1 MLSLDPAPKRLVDY
15 ARGSG
20 CGCKLAAAQL
30 DVLLGGHRPDPIGA
44 LLSTNAGNEDAA
56 VYDTGYGQLLLS
68 TVDFFMP
75 VVDDPFLFGQ
85 IAAANALSDIYAMG
99 GTPAFAL
106 AIMGWPAEQ
115 LGLEAGNKVMQGC
128 RQTATE
134 AGITVAGGHTIDS
147 REPFFGLA
155 VNGFCL
161 PQNLRRNNT
170 PKPGDQIFITKAIG
184 TGILA
189 TAYKRKLIGNEQF
202 LPAIQ
207 SMLHLNREGVFFGQC
222 PEVHAL
228 TDITG
233 FGLLG
238 HLLEMCGPGLAVD
251 LYREKVPILSP
262 LVDELSAQMIYADN
276 TMRSWNAIQAQVQN
290 ASGRDILLYCDP
302 QTGGGLC
309 VAVDSAA
316 APAFQEECQK
326 QNISLFHIGQFTESP
341 SALIRIL

>member
-1 MLSLDPAPKRLVDY
+1 MLSLDSVPKRLIDY
-15 ARGSG
+15 AHGSG
-20 CGCKLAAAQL
+20 CGCKLAPAQL
-30 DVLLGGHRPDPIGA
+30 DVLLGGHRPEPFGA

-56 VYDTGYGQLLLS
+56 VYDTGHGQLLLS

-106 AIMGWPAEQ
+106 AVMGWPAET

-128 RQTATE
+128 RETCLSAQ
-134 AGITVAGGHTIDS
+134 ITVAGGHTIDS
-147 REPFFGLA
+147 REPFFGLV
-155 VNGFCL
+155 VNGFCEAAS
-161 PQNLRRNNT
+161 LRRNHT
-170 PKPGDQIFITKAIG
+170 AKAGDQIYLTKAIG

-189 TAYKRKLIGNEQF
+189 TAYKRKIIDNEQF

-207 SMLHLNREGVFFGQC
+207 SMLHLNREGVFFGRC
-222 PEVHAL
+222 PEVHAM

-251 LYREKVPILSP
+251 LYRETVPILSP
-262 LVDELSAQMIYADN
+262 LVDELTAQMIYADN
-276 TMRSWNAIQAQVQN
+276 TMRSWNAIQPQVQN
-290 ASGRDILLYCDP
+290 ATSRDILLFCDP

-309 VAVDSAA
+309 VAVDPEA
-316 APAFQEECQK
+316 APAFEEECQK
-326 QNISLFHIGQFTESP
+326 QNIRLFPIGQFTESP
-341 SALIRIL
+341 SAHIRIL